1 MKTKTNLRILNPLRT
16 HIAHIA
22 GPEDPGHWENQNPVL
37 SSPLHHFAD
46 NPTKIGP
53 NGGED
58 CFSESSPVFT
68 TSPSDSPVFT
78 FPLGPSQYRFRV
90 WVPACGKVFA
100 GPFALDTETTKIDKD
115 RPTHI
120 PALVLGVAFN
130 GTQGWFIAAKD
141 MPAFLTAHPAN
152 QLIFH
157 NAVFDL
163 AVLQAALNPRG
174 TGFHNDIYN
183 HVLAGRIADTLIMA
197 RLIVLATQGHSAIN
211 QCSLDYCAKLYLGL
225 TLPKD
230 TKAPDGELIRETF
243 GRFMGKPVEE
253 ILPAYLQYAAGD
265 AVATWHLYQHIKTLL
280 PAIKDQADAAFGYAG
295 SKWLDELWKKY
306 GPLTHN
312 IELLAS
318 IVLDVISRTGVLID
332 QARRDEKVASLQK
345 VVDET
350 RRTLALAGLP
360 VEGTG
365 HLGALR
371 KRIEALAKADPNIQI
386 HRTETGQIATDE
398 EQLTE
403 LAAYDPVLEV
413 MLKYRQATK
422 LLSTYANKMKPGQ
435 RIHGKF
441 NYLMNT
447 GRTSCSGGFNLQNLP
462 KELAATK
469 SHETTIRGCFVPSP
483 GNVFVVVDYK
493 TLELTVLGWAW
504 KHQLKF
510 GDSLHTII
518 QNDGD
523 MHRLI
528 AAKVLEKAPED
539 VTDDE
544 RNAAKPVSLGRPGG
558 LGWKTIQKQALTVYN
573 SDLTEVQVR
582 ERMQA
587 YEDLC
592 PELTE
597 HLKSRINTGLELA
610 IALGMTPAAYNA
622 ATGKTS
628 FYHSPEDDQPAG
640 WLGGMLL
647 KTLKERQPMT
657 AGNPDKGTQPRPY
670 TPAETSFFWA
680 AAARLPHDQLDKK
693 DVDDIRE
700 HRPSPRLREAVSR
713 LYSREPVITATG
725 RIRANA
731 SYAACRNGIMQG
743 LAADGAIHALWD
755 LWRAGYKIVNFI
767 HDEIICEVPEDEHLP
782 ARVAEIER
790 LMIEGMQKVV
800 PGANVRG
807 EPEVRRSFSKA
818 DKVKLPVC
826 HSLLPILDSGTSPE
840 AAGAGSY
847 DAAGFAEPVSGHS
860 GHS

>member
-1 MKTKTNLRILNPLRT
+1 
-16 HIAHIA
+16 
-22 GPEDPGHWENQNPVL
+22 
-37 SSPLHHFAD
+37 
-46 NPTKIGP
+46 
-53 NGGED
+53 
-58 CFSESSPVFT
+58 
-68 TSPSDSPVFT
+68 
-78 FPLGPSQYRFRV
+78 
-90 WVPACGKVFA
+90 VPACGKVFA
-100 GPFALDTETTKIDKD
+100 GPLALDTETTLIDKD
-115 RPTHI
+115 RPAHI
-120 PALVLGVAFN
+120 PALVLGIAFN
-130 GTQGWFIAAKD
+130 GTAGWFIAAKE
-141 MPAFLTAHPAN
+141 MPAFLACHSTN

-163 AVLQAALNPRG
+163 AVLQATLNRQG
-174 TGFHNDIYN
+174 TELDNDIY
-183 HVLAGRIADTLIMA
+183 VRILAGRVYDTLIMA
-197 RLIVLATQGHSAIN
+197 RLITLATQGHSAIN

-230 TKAPDGELIRETF
+230 TKAPDGELIRNTF
-243 GRFMGKPVEE
+243 GRFVGKPIEAF
-253 ILPAYLQYAAGD
+253 PAEYLQYAAGD
-265 AVATWHLYQHIKTLL
+265 AVATWHLFHHLRTML
-280 PAIKDQADAAFGYAG
+280 PAIKDHAHAAFGYA
-295 SKWLDELWKKY
+295 SPQWLDEQWKKH

-312 IELLAS
+312 IQLKAS

-350 RRTLALAGLP
+350 RIALALAGLP
-360 VEGTG
+360 TQGKG
-365 HLGALR
+365 AQAALR
-371 KRIEALAKADPNIQI
+371 KRIEKLAFADPHIQI

-403 LAAYDPVLEV
+403 LAAYDPLLEV

-510 GDSLHTII
+510 GDSLHKII
-518 QNDGD
+518 LNDGD

-528 AAKVLEKAPED
+528 AAKVLGKSSED
-539 VTDDE
+539 VTRPE
-544 RNAAKPVSLGRPGG
+544 RDAAKPVSLGRPGG
-558 LGWKTIQKQALTVYN
+558 LGWKTIQKQALSVYN
-573 SDLTEVQVR
+573 SDLTEAQVR

-610 IALGMTPAAYNA
+610 IALGLTPAAYNA

-628 FYHSPEDDQPAG
+628 FYPSAEDDQPAG
-640 WLGGMLL
+640 WLGCMLL

-657 AGNPDKGTQPRPY
+657 AGNPDKGTQPRLY
-670 TPAETSFFWA
+670 TPAETSFFWSA
-680 AAARLPHDQLDKK
+680 VARISHDQLDEA
-693 DVDDIRE
+693 DIADIRE
-700 HRPSPRLREAVSR
+700 RRPSLRLWNAVSR

-767 HDEIICEVPEDEHLP
+767 HDEIICEVPEDENLP

-818 DKVKLPVC
+818 DK
-826 HSLLPILDSGTSPE
+826 I
-840 AAGAGSY
+840 
-847 DAAGFAEPVSGHS
+847 
-860 GHS
+860 

>member
-1 MKTKTNLRILNPLRT
+1 
-16 HIAHIA
+16 
-22 GPEDPGHWENQNPVL
+22 
-37 SSPLHHFAD
+37 
-46 NPTKIGP
+46 
-53 NGGED
+53 
-58 CFSESSPVFT
+58 
-68 TSPSDSPVFT
+68 
-78 FPLGPSQYRFRV
+78 
-90 WVPACGKVFA
+90 VPACGKVFA
-100 GPFALDTETTKIDKD
+100 GPFALDTETTKIEPD
-115 RPTHI
+115 RPFHT
-120 PALVLGVAFN
+120 PALVLGMAFN

-141 MPAFLTAHPAN
+141 MPAFLTTHPAN

-163 AVLQAALNPRG
+163 AVLQANQNPRG
-174 TGFHNDIYN
+174 AGLHNDIYN
-183 HVLAGRIADTLIMA
+183 RTLAGRVADTLIMA
-197 RLIVLATQGHSAIN
+197 RLLSLATQGHSAIN

-230 TKAPDGELIRETF
+230 TKAPDGELIRKTF
-243 GRFMGKPVEE
+243 HRVMGKPVEE
-253 ILPAYLQYAAGD
+253 IPPAYLHYAAGD
-265 AVATWHLYQHIKTLL
+265 SVATWFLFQHFKTLL
-280 PAIKDQADAAFGYAG
+280 PAIKDQAAAAFGYAG
-295 SKWLDELWKKY
+295 PQWLDEQWKKY

-312 IELLAS
+312 IQLKAS

-345 VVDET
+345 VVDEA

-360 VEGTG
+360 TEGKG
-365 HLGALR
+365 AQAALR
-371 KRIEALAKADPNIQI
+371 KRIEKLAIADPNTQI

-403 LAAYDPVLEV
+403 LSAYDPVLEV
-413 MLKYRQATK
+413 MLKYRQASK
-422 LLSTYANKMKPGQ
+422 LLVTYANKMKPGQ

-441 NYLMNT
+441 NCLMT
-447 GRTSCSGGFNLQNLP
+447 SGRTSCSGGFNLQNLP

-469 SHETTIRGCFVPSP
+469 SHENTIRGCFVPSP
-483 GNVFVVVDYK
+483 GNVFVVVDYAQI
-493 TLELTVLGWAW
+493 ELAVLGWAW
-504 KHQLKF
+504 KHQLGF
-510 GDSLHTII
+510 GDSLHQIVAE
-518 QNDGD
+518 GRD

-528 AAKVLEKAPED
+528 AAKVLGKASAD
-539 VTDDE
+539 VTTEE

-558 LGWKTIQKQALTVYN
+558 LGWKTIQKQAKDVYHTE
-573 SDLTEVQVR
+573 LTEEQVLD
-582 ERMQA
+582 RMTA

-597 HLKSRINTGLELA
+597 HLKSRVDTGLE
-610 IALGMTPAAYNA
+610 IALALGLTPAVYNA
-622 ATGKTS
+622 ATGKTC
-628 FYHSPEDDQPAG
+628 FNPGPEEDQPAG

-657 AGNPDKGTQPRPY
+657 VGNPDTGTQPRLY

-680 AAARLPHDQLDKK
+680 AAARLPHDQLDQK

-767 HDEIICEVPEDEHLP
+767 HDEIICEVPEDENLSTY
-782 ARVAEIER
+782 VAEIER
-790 LMIEGMQKVV
+790 LMIQGMQKVV
-800 PGANVRG
+800 PGANVRVETG
-807 EPEVRRSFSKA
+807 VRRSFSKA
-818 DKVKLPVC
+818 DNV
-826 HSLLPILDSGTSPE
+826 
-840 AAGAGSY
+840 
-847 DAAGFAEPVSGHS
+847 VSFKI
-860 GHS
+860 

>member
-1 MKTKTNLRILNPLRT
+1 M
-16 HIAHIA
+16 
-22 GPEDPGHWENQNPVL
+22 
-37 SSPLHHFAD
+37 
-46 NPTKIGP
+46 
-53 NGGED
+53 
-58 CFSESSPVFT
+58 
-68 TSPSDSPVFT
+68 
-78 FPLGPSQYRFRV
+78 
-90 WVPACGKVFA
+90 PACGKVFA
-100 GPFALDTETTKIDKD
+100 GPFALDTETTKIEPD
-115 RPTHI
+115 RHAHI
-120 PALVLGVAFN
+120 PLLVIGMAFN

-141 MPAFLTAHPAN
+141 MPAFLAAHPAN
-152 QLIFH
+152 QIIFH

-163 AVLQAALNPRG
+163 AVLQAALNPQG
-174 TGFHNDIYN
+174 TGLHNDIYN
-183 HVLAGRIADTLIMA
+183 RVLAGRVADTLVMA
-197 RLIVLATQGHSAIN
+197 RLITLATQGHSAIN

-230 TKAPDGELIRETF
+230 TKAPDGELIRKTF
-243 GRFMGKPVEE
+243 GRFVGKPIEAF
-253 ILPAYLQYAAGD
+253 PAEYLQYAAGD

-280 PAIKDQADAAFGYAG
+280 PAIKEHAHAAFGYA
-295 SKWLDELWKKY
+295 SPQWLDEQWKKH

-312 IELLAS
+312 IQLKAS

-350 RRTLALAGLP
+350 RKTLALAGLP
-360 VEGTG
+360 TEGKG
-365 HLGALR
+365 AQAALR
-371 KRIEALAKADPNIQI
+371 KRIEKLAFADPHIQI

-403 LAAYDPVLEV
+403 LAAYDPLLEV
-413 MLKYRQATK
+413 MLRYRQATK

-510 GDSLHTII
+510 GDSLHKII
-518 QNDGD
+518 LNDGD

-528 AAKVLEKAPED
+528 AAKVLGKSPED
-539 VTDDE
+539 VTRPE
-544 RNAAKPVSLGRPGG
+544 RDAAKPVSLGRPGG

-573 SDLTEVQVR
+573 SDLTEAQVR

-587 YEDLC
+587 YVDLC

-597 HLKSRINTGLELA
+597 HLKSRVNAGLEIA
-610 IALGMTPAAYNA
+610 ISLGLTPAAYNA
-622 ATGKTS
+622 ATGTVR
-628 FYHSPEDDQPAG
+628 YYPRPEDDQPDG
-640 WLGGMLL
+640 RLGGMFL
-647 KTLKERQPMT
+647 KTLKELEPWTNPMPET
-657 AGNPDKGTQPRPY
+657 GRLPRPY
-670 TPAETSFFWA
+670 TPAEISVFWA
-680 AAARLPHDQLDKK
+680 AAARLPHDQLDQK
-693 DVDDIRE
+693 DIDDIRE
-700 HRPSPRLREAVSR
+700 RRPSLRLWNAVSR

-725 RIRANA
+725 RVRANA

-767 HDEIICEVPEDEHLP
+767 HDEIICEVPEDENLP

-807 EPEVRRSFSKA
+807 EPEVRRSFSKS
-818 DKVKLPVC
+818 DKIQVVLVP
-826 HSLLPILDSGTSPE
+826 PAG
-840 AAGAGSY
+840 GAGPEVLGPS
-847 DAAGFAEPVSGHS
+847 PVGSS
-860 GHS
+860 SRASQ